1 MPDFLRIHHFF
12 YRHRK
17 MKLTDRRPFN
27 NPFWRIKALFL
38 RFRSRDYIMT
48 GLKRRLNN
56 VVHDPSR
63 ILVLSFLGIIL
74 LGAILLALPVSAEK
88 KSVPFID
95 ALFTSTSAVCVTGLA
110 TIDVGK
116 EFSLF
121 GEIVLL
127 SLIQIGGLG
136 IMTLSIIFMLMA
148 GKRLSLT
155 EKDVIQ
161 DTYTHGGQ
169 MRPAAI
175 AGEVIRL
182 TLVIEGAGAFLLAF
196 RFVPEYGLIKGL
208 YNSVF
213 HSVSA
218 FCNAGFALFSNNL
231 ENYSRDWLVSLTISS
246 LIIFGGIGFLVIAE
260 IWRRFP
266 YTRERIRRL
275 SLHTKLVLVTTL
287 VLIVTGT
294 AAIALLE
301 WDNTLAGLDPA
312 QKVLCAYFH
321 SVSTRTA
328 GFNTVSIGNM
338 TGVTL
343 VLCILLMF
351 IGACPGSCAGG
362 VKTTTAATLA
372 LLAISKLR
380 GHEYTK
386 IFCRTIPNQS
396 ITRAINVVLISMTL
410 ISVAVM
416 TILIT
421 EFRGMSPVD
430 TQNGLM
436 SALFET
442 VSAFGTVGLSM
453 GITPRLTVAGKLVI
467 SAVMF
472 IGRLGPL
479 MITIAISRKSQAAF
493 FYAEENIMIG

>member
-1 MPDFLRIHHFF
+1 
-12 YRHRK
+12 
-17 MKLTDRRPFN
+17 MKLFGTQLN
-27 NPFWRIKALFL
+27 NPLWRIKAVFL
-38 RFRSRDYIMT
+38 SLRNRERIE
-48 GLKRRLNN
+48 LLIKRRIANLIQ
-56 VVHDPSR
+56 DPPR
-63 ILVLSFLGIIL
+63 ILVLSFLAIII
-74 LGAILLALPVSAEK
+74 LGAILLALPISAEK
-88 KSVPFID
+88 NSVPFID
-95 ALFTSTSAVCVTGLA
+95 ALFTSTSAVCVTGLV

-127 SLIQIGGLG
+127 LLIQIGGLG

-148 GKRLSLT
+148 GKKLSLT

-161 DTYTHGGQ
+161 DTYTHSGQ
-169 MRPAAI
+169 ISPSAI
-175 AGEVIRL
+175 AREVLQL
-182 TLVIEGAGAFLLAF
+182 TLIIEGTGAFFLAF
-196 RFVPEYGLIKGL
+196 RFVPEQGIVKGI

-231 ENYSRDWLVSLTISS
+231 ENYSRDWLVSLTISF
-246 LIIFGGIGFLVIAE
+246 LIIFGGIGFLVISE
-260 IWRRFP
+260 IWKKFP
-266 YTRERIRRL
+266 YTRNRIRRL
-275 SLHTKLVLVTTL
+275 SLHTKLALVTTFI
-287 VLIVTGT
+287 LIVAGT
-294 AAIALLE
+294 CSIALLE
-301 WDNTLAGLDPA
+301 WDNTLAGLDQG
-312 QKVLCAYFH
+312 QKFLCAYFQ

-328 GFNTVSIGNM
+328 GFNTISIGNM

-343 VLCILLMF
+343 VLCVLLMF

-362 VKTTTAATLA
+362 VKTTTAATLT

-396 ITRAINVVLISMTL
+396 ITRAINVVLVSMAL
-410 ISVAVM
+410 IAAAVM
-416 TILIT
+416 FMLVS
-421 EFRGMSPVD
+421 EYRGMSPAD

-436 SALFET
+436 PALFET

-453 GITPRLTVAGKLVI
+453 GITPKLTVAGKLLI

>member
-1 MPDFLRIHHFF
+1 MTILKRPIH
-12 YRHRK
+12 
-17 MKLTDRRPFN
+17 
-27 NPFWRIKALFL
+27 NPFWK
-38 RFRSRDYIMT
+38 
-48 GLKRRLNN
+48 LKTFMLILKDRERLKKRLDRRVKNILQ
-56 VVHDPSR
+56 DPSR
-63 ILVLSFLGIIL
+63 ILVLSFLGIIFFGAFL
-74 LGAILLALPVSAEK
+74 LSLPVSAET
-88 KSVPFID
+88 KSVSFID

-127 SLIQIGGLG
+127 ALIQIGGLG

-155 EKDVIQ
+155 ERDVIT

-169 MRPAAI
+169 RSPASIAI
-175 AGEVIRL
+175 EVLRL
-182 TLVIEGAGAFLLAF
+182 TLIIEALGAFFLCF
-196 RFVPEYGLIKGL
+196 RFIPEQGIIQGVYC
-208 YNSVF
+208 SVF

-231 ENYSRDWLVSLTISS
+231 ESYKTDWLVSLTIST
-246 LIIFGGIGFLVIAE
+246 LIMLGGIGFLIISE
-260 IWRRFP
+260 LWRRMP
-266 YTRERIRRL
+266 HTREEVRRL
-275 SLHTKLVLVTTL
+275 SLHTKLAIVTTL
-287 VLIVTGT
+287 ILVVSGT
-294 AAIALLE
+294 AAIAVLE
-301 WDNTLAGLDPA
+301 WDNTLAGLSTSH
-312 QKVLCAYFH
+312 KILCAYFQ
-321 SVSTRTA
+321 SVTTRTA
-328 GFNTVSIGNM
+328 GFNTIPNGSL

-343 VLCILLMF
+343 LVCVLLMF

-372 LLAISKLR
+372 LLAASKLK
-380 GHEYTK
+380 GQEYTQA
-386 IFCRTIPNQS
+386 FCRTIPNQS

-410 ISVAVM
+410 VGAAVM
-416 TILIT
+416 ALLIT
-421 EFRGMSPVD
+421 EFRGMSPAE
-430 TQNGLM
+430 TQSGLM
-436 SALFET
+436 SILFET

-453 GITPRLTVAGKLVI
+453 GITPKLTVAGKLII

-479 MITIAISRKSQAAF
+479 MIAIAISRKSKAGV